1 MIPINKKTEMKL
13 LYQKFNFRIIDI
25 VKMFPIYPRS
35 SIYKVCKQSF
45 NHIDKRVNSKRPR
58 VISQRSSRRIVSAL
72 AELRGEMGNGGFS
85 AQDILQRSGVQA
97 SRRTVARHL
106 NALGYRV
113 RQLRKKGILS
123 KEDRKKR
130 LNFARRE
137 RNRNVSFFKDDIFLY
152 FDGINVAYKKNAML
166 AAQRMGNCGYRKL
179 QEATSIT
186 SAGAK
191 EGTGGKTAHFYVG
204 ISTEHGVSLCI
215 NKGTDNSTGDSF
227 ATMVK
232 TDFPNVKDKVN
243 KGSTLLMDGCP
254 VQNSKKAK
262 MLLLR

>member
-13 LYQKFNFRIIDI
+13 LYQKFHFRIIDI
-25 VKMFPIYPRS
+25 VKMFPTYPRS

-137 RNRNVSFFKDDIFLY
+137 RNRNV
-152 FDGINVAYKKNAML
+152 
-166 AAQRMGNCGYRKL
+166 
-179 QEATSIT
+179 
-186 SAGAK
+186 
-191 EGTGGKTAHFYVG
+191 
-204 ISTEHGVSLCI
+204 
-215 NKGTDNSTGDSF
+215 
-227 ATMVK
+227 
-232 TDFPNVKDKVN
+232 
-243 KGSTLLMDGCP
+243 
-254 VQNSKKAK
+254 
-262 MLLLR
+262 